1 MTSTM
6 TEPKP
11 HTRGTTMTGAILVT
25 GAGGEMGHALLKH
38 LHGQWGG
45 QREIVSIDL
54 RELHGEAA
62 AASTHSYCGSVAD
75 AEFVQALA
83 SKHDIGEVWHLAALL
98 SSSGE
103 RNPELALSVNVMGSC
118 TLLKLAAES
127 ARRRGHDVPFMFP
140 STIAAYGVESL
151 AAKVA
156 AGVVSEDECGDPITM
171 YGLNKRAV
179 EEMGRYYMRHYRLLD
194 SDRGTARVDF
204 RSIRF
209 PGIISADTV
218 PMGGTSD
225 YGPEMLHAAA
235 QGKSYSCFVR
245 PDAQISFMTM
255 PDAVRA
261 LVHLAQ
267 APRSR
272 LSRQVYNVTA
282 FAPTAAQIE
291 AKVRE
296 FFPRAE
302 ITYAPVEAR
311 QRIVDSWPMDLDD
324 SAARRDWGWSPV
336 HGFGEAFRD
345 YLVPAVR
352 ARYG

>member
-1 MTSTM
+1 MTTTM
-6 TEPKP
+6 SEPKTAA
-11 HTRGTTMTGAILVT
+11 HTPSTTGAILVT
-25 GAGGEMGHALLKH
+25 GAGGEMGHALLHH
-38 LHGQWGG
+38 LKGQWGG
-45 QREIVSIDL
+45 SREIISVDL
-54 RELHGEAA
+54 RALEGPAA
-62 AASTHSYCGSVAD
+62 AASTRVYTGSISD
-75 AEFVQALA
+75 TEFVQALG
-83 SKHDIGEVWHLAALL
+83 SKHDIAEVWHLAALL

-103 RNPELALSVNVMGSC
+103 RNPELALSVNVMGSGA
-118 TLLKLAAES
+118 LLRLAAD
-127 ARRRGHDVPFMFP
+127 AAQRRGQDVPFLFP

-156 AGVVSEDECGDPITM
+156 AGAVHEDECGDPITM

-179 EEMGRYYMRHYRLLD
+179 EELGRYYTNHYRMLD
-194 SDRGTARVDF
+194 EQRAPARVDF

-235 QGKSYSCFVR
+235 QGKHYRCFVR
-245 PDAQISFMTM
+245 PDSQISFMTM

-267 APRSR
+267 APAAR
-272 LSRQVYNVTA
+272 LSRRVYNVTA
-282 FAPTAAQIE
+282 FAPTAARME

-296 FFPRAE
+296 FFPRASIE
-302 ITYAPVEAR
+302 YAPVATR

-324 SAARRDWGWSPV
+324 SAARRDWGWSP
-336 HGFGEAFRD
+336 HHDFDGAFRD